1 MKTLEQAA
9 GVRLT
14 TRDGTALRTLA
25 GLTAVRLD
33 DLAHLLGADRGQAL
47 GLRTTRAV
55 VQRWTRVG
63 LTEQI
68 RPTATHS
75 VIVPTRAG
83 CMWAGAE
90 WNGIPTY
97 AQLPHTLTVAALA
110 VQYIAAGWTWTP
122 EHLLNG
128 YAHRPDGRA
137 ARDSAAIAVEAELH
151 QKAARRYDTI
161 TDRLLTEGDWQQVH
175 YWCPEPVAQA
185 LQRYCAQNLTSE
197 EASRIRIMNLGR
209 WAR

>member
-25 GLTAVRLD
+25 GLTAMRLD
-33 DLAHLLGADRGQAL
+33 DLAHLLGAGRGQAL
-47 GLRTTRAV
+47 GLRTTRGV
-55 VQRWTRVG
+55 VQRWTRLG
-63 LTEQI
+63 LAEQL

-75 VIVPTRAG
+75 VIVPTRTG
-83 CMWAGAE
+83 CLWAGAD
-90 WNGIPTY
+90 WHGTPTF

-110 VQYIAAGWTWTP
+110 AQYIAAGWDWTP
-122 EHLLNG
+122 ETELNG
-128 YAHRPDGRA
+128 YAHRPDGIATRNQG
-137 ARDSAAIAVEAELH
+137 AIAVEVELH

-161 TDRLLTEGDWQQVH
+161 TDRLLTDRSWQQIH
-175 YWCPEPVAQA
+175 YWCPQPVAQA
-185 LQRYCAQNLTSE
+185 LERYCADNVTAE
-197 EASRIRIMNLGR
+197 EASQIRILNLGG